1 MNARNPDLLKP
12 AVESLQNGDLVKA
25 ISICEEAL
33 ATDPSNFQFELVLG
47 VALRQL
53 GHWQRAETLLEKVI
67 NKQAD
72 IPTAHHELGLALSAQ
87 FKLGAALRQLDR
99 AVSLQP
105 NLSSAWREIHAIRR
119 ARGEFEHAARAY
131 RRVAAISAGP
141 NTQLAQAIEL
151 FDRGNPKEAQ
161 SLCVQHLNA
170 NPTDSEGM
178 RILAEILLVL
188 KSPNEALSL
197 LNQSLQISPDSHI
210 ARGDLA
216 LALARGGMHSES
228 LSEIEKLCSME
239 PNNAG
244 HHVLLASV
252 LFSAG
257 QYERSKALFEIVLDK
272 IPEDEKLLT
281 SYGHALRFAGE
292 GDAAAKAY
300 ERAIKS
306 DPTLGEAYFS
316 LANLKT
322 YKFDSDA
329 LVGMRD
335 ARGKLTAPSM
345 DNIHLA
351 FAMGKAYEDADKFD
365 DAFNALKNGND
376 MKGQSVG
383 HTPEALTRAVDE
395 VIENGLPAMSG
406 IEGHT
411 SSDPIFIL
419 GLPRSGSTLIEQILA
434 SHSEVEATAELPY
447 LIAIARELA
456 SRSGTSTPLGYIQA
470 LGDLTQEQSKELG
483 EKYLAL
489 AAKHRSA
496 GTKFIDKQP
505 ANWQYIPL
513 IRRMLP
519 NATIIDVRRA
529 PLAVCLANYRQLF
542 VGATNAFSYSLENL
556 GHYYADYSN
565 LMRYL
570 HDRFPDEILTVSY
583 ESVVADLVTSVSQLL
598 DFCGLEFQ
606 EACINFHQTSR
617 HIRTPSSEQVRLP
630 IYTSGLDFWRAYEKH
645 LDPLRKTLMQRGI
658 EI

>member
-1 MNARNPDLLKP
+1 MSAHKPDLLQL
-12 AVESLQNGDLVKA
+12 AIESLQNGDLVKA
-25 ISICEEAL
+25 TSICEQEL
-33 ATDPSNFQFELVLG
+33 AAGPSNFQFELVLG
-47 VALRQL
+47 VALRRL
-53 GHWQRAETLLEKVI
+53 GHLQRSEMLLEKVI
-67 NKQAD
+67 DKQAD

-87 FKLGAALRQLDR
+87 FKLGAALRQLER

-141 NTQLAQAIEL
+141 NTQLAKAIEL
-151 FDRGNPKEAQ
+151 FDRGKPKEAQ
-161 SLCVQHLNA
+161 SVCVEHLKA
-170 NPTDSEGM
+170 NPTDPEGM
-178 RILAEILLVL
+178 RILAEILFIL
-188 KSPNEALSL
+188 KSPHEALSL
-197 LNQSLQISPDSHI
+197 LNQSLQISPDFHI

-228 LSEIEKLCSME
+228 LSEVEKLCSME

-257 QYERSKALFEIVLDK
+257 QYERSKAQFEIVLDK
-272 IPEDEKLLT
+272 IPEDAKLLT

-292 GDAAAKAY
+292 GADAARAY
-300 ERAIKS
+300 ERAIAS

-322 YKFDSDA
+322 YKFDSAA
-329 LVGMRD
+329 LAGMRD

-365 DAFNALKNGND
+365 DAFKALKNGND

-383 HTPEALTRAVDE
+383 YTPEALTKAVDE
-395 VIENGLPAMSG
+395 VIVNDLPAMSG
-406 IEGHT
+406 IEGHA

-419 GLPRSGSTLIEQILA
+419 GLPRTGSTLIEQILA

-447 LIAIARELA
+447 LIAIATELA
-456 SRSGTSTPLGYIQA
+456 SRSGTNNPLGYIQT
-470 LGDLTQEQSKELG
+470 LGDLTREQSRELG
-483 EKYLAL
+483 ERYLAL
-489 AAKHRSA
+489 ATKHRSA
-496 GTKFIDKQP
+496 GIKFIDKQP

-513 IRRMLP
+513 IRRILP
-519 NATIIDVRRA
+519 NAKIIDVRRA

-542 VGATNAFSYSLENL
+542 VGASNAFSYSLDHL
-556 GHYYADYSN
+556 GHYYADYFN

-570 HDRFPDEILTVSY
+570 NECFPDKILTVSY
-583 ESVVADLVTSVSQLL
+583 ESVVADLATSVRHLL

-606 EACINFHQTSR
+606 EACVNFHQTSR

-630 IYTSGLDFWRAYEKH
+630 IYASGLDFWRAYEKH
-645 LDPLRKTLMQRGI
+645 LDPLRETLAQRGI